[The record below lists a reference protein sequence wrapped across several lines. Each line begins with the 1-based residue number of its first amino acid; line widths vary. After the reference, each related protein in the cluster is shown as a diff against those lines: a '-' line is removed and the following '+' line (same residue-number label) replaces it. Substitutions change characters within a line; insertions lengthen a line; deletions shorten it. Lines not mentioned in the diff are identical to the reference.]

1 MVTFP
6 NRVLFVG
13 FGAVARC
20 TLPILVKHLSIDPK
34 RITIMDFEPNDAALK
49 PWIEQ
54 GMTFVKDR
62 VTPENLGSLLGQH
75 LSAGD
80 LLIDL
85 AWNIDCCEI
94 VQWCHD
100 RGVLYVNTSVELWDP
115 YAGADNKHPTE
126 RTLYWRHMNLR
137 RMISKWSE
145 PGPTAVIEHGAN
157 PGLISHFTKHALL
170 DIAQRALA
178 EKKFSGAQAEKI
190 AHHAKAQNFNHL
202 AQQLGV
208 KVIHCSERDTQITDQ
223 PKQVNEFVNT
233 WSVEG
238 FREEG
243 TTTAEMG
250 WGTHEKELPA
260 FAYEHPD
267 GPKSQI
273 CLARMGI
280 NTFVATWVPPNH
292 DIIGMI
298 VRHGEAF
305 TITEKLTVWEDGK
318 AIYRP
323 TVHYAY
329 CPCDSAIASLHE
341 LRGYDYRLQPRIR
354 IMTDEIT
361 SGADILGALVM
372 GHPYQSWWCG
382 TDLDIEESRRLVPH
396 QNATTMQ
403 VAISVVA
410 ACMWMVENP
419 RRGLCVPD
427 DLPHDYVLD
436 ISKPYLGK
444 FVSVA
449 SDWTPLKHYS
459 NFFSGYN
466 KPQLDTVRPVAVQEF
481 SDHGRRRHLN
491 DGMSSSD
498 AQAHKLWT
506 KRHCFNWPRSTA
518 RRLSSW
524 TIRCCGKTTS
534 NSESTCRACRST
546 MRSRRTATL
555 RSCRRSTMPEPV
567 STSPAWPSS

>member
-1 MVTFP
+1 MVAFP
-6 NRVLFVG
+6 NRVVFVG

-20 TLPILVKHLSIDPK
+20 TLPILVDHLKVSPE
-34 RITIMDFEPNDAALK
+34 RITAIDFDQVDEALK
-49 PWIEQ
+49 PWIAQ
-54 GMTFVKDR
+54 GVTFVKDR
-62 VTPENLGSLLGQH
+62 VTPENMGRLLGQH

-115 YAGADNKHPTE
+115 YAGAGIKHPTE

-137 RMISKWSE
+137 RMIAKWSE

-157 PGLISHFTKHALL
+157 PGLISHFTKQALL
-170 DIAQRALA
+170 DIAAKALEERKFNGAPA
-178 EKKFSGAQAEKI
+178 EEI
-190 AHHAKAQNFNHL
+190 ARHAKEGSFNHL
-202 AQQLGV
+202 ARQLGV

-223 PKQVNEFVNT
+223 PKQVDEFVNT

-260 FAYEHPD
+260 LAYEHAD

-280 NTFVATWVPPNH
+280 NTYVASWVPPTH

-318 AIYRP
+318 AVYRP

-341 LRGYDYRLQPRIR
+341 LRGYDYRLQPNIR
-354 IMTDEIT
+354 IMTDEII

-382 TDLDIEESRRLVPH
+382 SDLDIEESRRLVPH

-403 VAISVVA
+403 VAVSVVA
-410 ACMWMVENP
+410 ACLWMVENP

-427 DLPHDYVLD
+427 DLPHDFVLGV
-436 ISKPYLGK
+436 SKPYLGK
-444 FVSVA
+444 FVSVG

-459 NFFSGYN
+459 NSFAGFN
-466 KPQLDTVRPVAVQEF
+466 KPQVDP
-481 SDHGRRRHLN
+481 SDPWQFKNFLITEG
-491 DGMSSSD
+491 DG
-498 AQAHKLWT
+498 
-506 KRHCFNWPRSTA
+506 
-518 RRLSSW
+518 
-524 TIRCCGKTTS
+524 I
-534 NSESTCRACRST
+534 
-546 MRSRRTATL
+546 
-555 RSCRRSTMPEPV
+555 
-567 STSPAWPSS
+567 